1 MEDDADTIRR
11 RMALYRRYLAEG
23 VSEALAVIYTR
34 YIVIAEAELA
44 DLERHKARSSGTQGT
59 AERH

>member
-1 MEDDADTIRR
+1 MEDDPDTIRR
-11 RMALYRRYLAEG
+11 RMALYRYYLAEG
-23 VSEALAVIYTR
+23 VSEALAAIYTR

-44 DLERHKARSSGTQGT
+44 DLEGHKASGNGTQGT